1 MAVFSGPNVVEN
13 GLKLYYDPANQKCYP
28 GTGSAVTD
36 LSGTGAAGTLGTAT
50 TVTSETGGIFDNATS
65 GTNFQTNSAQS
76 ISASTVSAMVWVKV
90 ATHGNWIDLVK
101 NNWVNSGWIVF
112 SSSTTWNV
120 ALAQSGSQYGASIAH
135 NNSTAW
141 THLALTYDGTTICLY
156 VNGAL
161 ASSSTS
167 ISNAVLNTGFPIV
180 FAGGTRPGAYK
191 TSLIKIYNRALTAQE
206 INQNFNAT
214 RGRYGI

>member
-1 MAVFSGPNVVEN
+1 MAVAYNPKIVTN

-28 GTGSAVTD
+28 GSGSAITD
-36 LSGTGAAGTLGTAT
+36 LSGSGAAGTLGTAT
-50 TVTSETGGIFDNATS
+50 TVTSEAGGIFESASS

-90 ATHGNWIDLVK
+90 TTHGNWIDLVK
-101 NNWVNSGWIVF
+101 NNWVNSGWIIF
-112 SSSTTWNV
+112 SASDSWNV
-120 ALAQSGSQYGASIAH
+120 ALAQSGSQYGASVVH

-141 THLALTYDGTTICLY
+141 TNLALTYDGTTIRLY
-156 VNGAL
+156 VDGAL

-167 ISNAVLNTGFPIV
+167 ISNAVLDTGFPIV

-214 RGRYGI
+214 RGRFGV